1 MDDRMQEILQSCLE
15 DLDQGRSME
24 QCLAQYPEDAALLEP
39 LLQTALSV
47 RGRLPLAVPEAAR
60 ARLRNRVMAAWDQ
73 RQQPRRS
80 ILRLPVLAKLLAP
93 RWATVTA
100 AVVLVVALSSVSTVA
115 AAGGAVPGDLLYPVK
130 EFREEAQLWFARS
143 SEAKVEMYTRMVKER
158 AEEVRELATQAEDRS
173 NAITQALDR
182 LDRHLAALD
191 AVMKD
196 KLQREPAAP
205 AVLDSGFLEA
215 LGRVADGQDAARVTL
230 EETLDQA
237 PGDIQNNLGA
247 SLEAIQQAQER
258 VRAALESAPPAGS
271 GDGR

>member
-1 MDDRMQEILQSCLE
+1 MQDILQACLE
-15 DLDQGRSME
+15 ELEQGRSVE

-47 RGRLPLAVPEAAR
+47 GGRLPRTVPVAAQ
-60 ARLRNRVMAAWDQ
+60 ARLRDRVMAEWDRRQ
-73 RQQPRRS
+73 RPRRRM
-80 ILRLPVLAKLLAP
+80 LRLPVLAQLLAP

-100 AVVLVVALSSVSTVA
+100 AVVLVVAFGSVSTVA

-158 AEEVRELATQAEDRS
+158 AEEVRELAAQEEDRS
-173 NAITQALDR
+173 NAISQALDR

-205 AVLDSGFLEA
+205 AIIDSGFLEA
-215 LGRVADGQDAARVTL
+215 LGRVAVGQDSARATL
-230 EETLDQA
+230 EETRYQA
-237 PGDIQNNLGA
+237 PSDIQNSLGV
-247 SLEAIQQAQER
+247 SLEAIQQARER
-258 VRAALESAPPAGS
+258 VRTALESALPPGS